1 MPKCDLIKL
10 LNFIEVIPWHACS
23 PVNLLHIFR
32 TPFPNNTSGG
42 TASVLIQLEK
52 SPWGVLILSFFTK
65 HLPTTAS
72 LQLP

>member
-10 LNFIEVIPWHACS
+10 LNFIELIPWHACS
-23 PVNLLHIFR
+23 PVNLNHIFR
-32 TPFPNNTSGG
+32 TPFPNNTSGR
-42 TASVLIQLEK
+42 TASVLMQLEK
-52 SPWGVLILSFFTK
+52 SPLGVLILSFFTK